1 MNKLVLFL
9 LISVFVMML
18 QAVQWDHEMAVYA
31 LFRAKHALNRATHA
45 AAQQLDLDRL
55 PEGVHAIDE
64 AGAWRTALEYLRG
77 NLQLDEQ
84 LRPLPG
90 SFLRAEVEVLEWK
103 VVNADEG
110 FPYVHDNAGLD
121 YRVTLHRPG
130 VIMVILVQYPRTF
143 RLLGPTEW
151 ELKGVSELVVE
162 PSG

>member
-1 MNKLVLFL
+1 MNKLLLFL

-18 QAVQWDHEMAVYA
+18 QAAQWDYEMAVHA

-64 AGAWRTALEYLRG
+64 ARARRTALEYLRL
-77 NLQLDEQ
+77 NMQLDEHN
-84 LRPLPG
+84 RPLPG

-103 VVNADEG
+103 VVNADEV
-110 FPYVHDNAGLD
+110 FPYVHVNESLG

-130 VIMVILVQYPRTF
+130 VIMVIRVQYPRMF
-143 RLLGPTEW
+143 RLLGPIEW
-151 ELKGVSELVVE
+151 ELKGVSELVT
-162 PSG
+162 